1 MTIPEIPDG
10 ATLPHYDLVE
20 PRLANRE
27 VIDGGPDIKVVEY
40 PLDKHYLQIG
50 VVRRRTCRTSTG
62 EKAPIDEEYAKEN
75 VAVRFQLTI
84 GVREGADVIHV
95 AKEIAAQQW
104 QDCPVVIDGELVHA
118 HRWRQ
123 DGWSVIMYLTPTLII
138 YAIVPDDL
146 LSQTISLTRIPAE

>member
-10 ATLPHYDLVE
+10 ATLPHYDLVG

-27 VIDGGPDIKVVEY
+27 VIDGGSDIKTVEY
-40 PLDKHYLQIG
+40 PLAEHYLQIG

-62 EKAPIDEEYAKEN
+62 EKAPIGEEYAKEN
-75 VAVRFQLTI
+75 VAVRFQLTL
-84 GVREGADVIHV
+84 GVPDGSDVIHL

-104 QDCPVVIDGELVHA
+104 QAYPLVIDGEQVHA

-123 DGWSVIMYLTPTLII
+123 DGWSAVMYLTPTLII
-138 YAIVPDDL
+138 YAILPDDHITQPIRL
-146 LSQTISLTRIPAE
+146 GRLA